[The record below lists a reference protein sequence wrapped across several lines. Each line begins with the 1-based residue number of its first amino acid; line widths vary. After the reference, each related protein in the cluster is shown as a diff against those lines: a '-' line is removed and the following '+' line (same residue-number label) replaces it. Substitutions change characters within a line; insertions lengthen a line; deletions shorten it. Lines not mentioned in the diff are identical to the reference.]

1 MTTTQTTPSS
11 LQTLS
16 LAAIVESTFNP
27 RKTFDAAKL
36 QELADSIKA
45 QGLLQPIL
53 VRPLP
58 GSRVAT
64 TGRGITHEVVAGAR
78 RYRACQLAGLNE
90 IMAVVCT
97 LSDTAAMEAA
107 LIENLQRD
115 DLSELEEAEGYAAL
129 CSMSNIT
136 KDELASKI
144 HRSTR
149 YIFNRLKLLKLQPL
163 ALTALRTGQI
173 DATTA
178 LQIATVHDGDLQAK
192 ALKFATSPDFNGDKP
207 STRILQTWMRNNV
220 MLALNRAPFDI
231 NNITLRPSAGAC
243 TACPKRT
250 GADPDLFADTT
261 GPDSC
266 CDAPCYHA
274 KAQASREQAL
284 AKYARQGIRVILADN
299 EDADE
304 YDIDDYS
311 PVSQTRED
319 TTSGQPTTLLD
330 LLGKQGQAEVGL
342 VAFEDGYTKEI
353 KVYVNDEKAEAWLL
367 AKGLIVPDAE
377 PTGSGLISSLAY
389 KLQDL
394 KRRKDM
400 VVERAGE
407 NAVKHAIEQAVLKA
421 ESDSGGFSLISNQLM
436 QAALCA
442 TVNHYQPGIHADIF
456 DCHRNN
462 GEGADDYQTRLL
474 AAINAATQRQLNH
487 AMALEMLNIVGN
499 NASYGAL
506 LTAQTIL
513 YNDAADVGAETLADI
528 NALAQHDAAKDIEAQ
543 IAELEAKLNPPKT
556 KPTQSPAGAAK
567 PSARKDSKPAQ
578 PKPAKP
584 PKLSA
589 KQAQSGIAD
598 AMQSAEEVAA
608 NAAVAQAPATQTT
621 PAFTP
626 GQHVKVLATTTPW
639 WEKHVGKTGKI
650 IKPTEDGSA
659 FDVRVSGGIAE
670 FLAGE
675 LEAA

>member
-78 RYRACQLAGLNE
+78 RYRACQLAGLKQ
-90 IMAVVCT
+90 IMAVVCN

-129 CSMSNIT
+129 CSMSNIS

-144 HRSTR
+144 HRSIR

-178 LQIATVHDGDLQAK
+178 LQIASVHDGDLQAK
-192 ALKFATSPDFNGDKP
+192 TLDYAISAKP
-207 STRILQTWMRNNV
+207 STRDLQTWMRNNV

-231 NNITLRPSAGAC
+231 NNITLHPSAGAC

-274 KAQASREQAL
+274 KAAVSRQAAL
-284 AKYARQGIRVILADN
+284 IKYAEQNIRVIEVDT
-299 EDADE
+299 DE
-304 YDIDDYS
+304 HDDLYIDDYS
-311 PVSQTRED
+311 PVSQIRED
-319 TTSGQPTTLLD
+319 TTSGQPTSLLD

-342 VAFEDGYTKEI
+342 IAFEHPQTKEI
-353 KVYVNDEKAEAWLL
+353 KVYVEGDKAEAWLL
-367 AKGLIVPDAE
+367 AKGLIVPDAA
-377 PTGSGLISSLAY
+377 PTGGGLSSLAY

-394 KRRKDM
+394 KRRKDS
-400 VVERAGE
+400 VVKRAGE
-407 NAVKHAIEQAVLKA
+407 NAVKTAIEQAVLNA
-421 ESDSGGFSLISNQLM
+421 ASDNIISNQLM

-442 TVNHYQPGIHADIF
+442 TVTPYQPGIHADIF
-456 DCHRNN
+456 DCHRSK
-462 GEGADDYQTRLL
+462 GEGIDDYQTRLL

-487 AMALEMLNIVGN
+487 AVALEMLNIVD
-499 NASYGAL
+499 NAASDGTL

-513 YNDAADVGAETLADI
+513 YNDVADVGAETLADI
-528 NALAQHDAAKDIEAQ
+528 EALAQHDAAKDIEAQ

-567 PSARKDSKPAQ
+567 PSARKDSKPTQ

-589 KQAQSGIAD
+589 MQAQSGIAD

-608 NAAVAQAPATQTT
+608 SAADTAAPAAHHWPTAANAVVT
-621 PAFTP
+621 FTP
-626 GQHVKVLATTTPW
+626 GQRVKVLATTVPW
-639 WEKHVGKTGKI
+639 WQKHVGKTGKVI
-650 IKPTEDGSA
+650 GLTEERDA

-670 FLAGE
+670 FLAVE
-675 LEAA
+675 LEPA